1 MVVPFSRE
9 WGVTRCSGTI
19 KGLEG
24 EKNPALGRGWGR
36 RRCLGLWVYEVGRA
50 EPAWVL
56 TSKAAFLLGGGS
68 RGGMLGWWA
77 SCHLAPCCWLVPL
90 SCSGSAPRALPGVPA
105 SSDTHSLGGEG
116 AHQSIL
122 CREDEVWKCPKGN
135 CGESETLAI
144 SGM

>member
-24 EKNPALGRGWGR
+24 EKNPSLGGGWGR

-56 TSKAAFLLGGGS
+56 TSKLLSFREVGAEAGRWDGGHPATWHHVVGLS
-68 RGGMLGWWA
+68 LR
-77 SCHLAPCCWLVPL
+77 LALAL
-90 SCSGSAPRALPGVPA
+90 LPGAPA
-105 SSDTHSLGGEG
+105 GSDTHSLSGEG

-122 CREDEVWKCPKGN
+122 CSEDEVWKCPEGN
-135 CGESETLAI
+135 RG
-144 SGM
+144 